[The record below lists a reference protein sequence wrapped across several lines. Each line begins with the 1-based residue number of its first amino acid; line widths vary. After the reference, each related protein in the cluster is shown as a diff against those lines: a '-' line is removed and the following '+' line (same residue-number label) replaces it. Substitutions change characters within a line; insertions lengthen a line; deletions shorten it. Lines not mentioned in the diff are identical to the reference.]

1 MKIEISDIFNVTRKY
16 YFLYNEWN
24 SNYFSRKY
32 TSSRIYDHF
41 FIKLYYIIQNNNKNT
56 EFIKNIKKNIQY
68 CSNDWFTKLNIN
80 KPNLSLSTR
89 TILLPNFYDIIYYEI
104 ISEKIYSYID
114 NICVKN
120 IKLLKYRDN
129 WFFWFAHR
137 ITKANDILIHE
148 HYLKWW
154 SKFNDIKNQLF
165 DENDFFIET
174 DIKWFYD
181 NISHDNFILLLKK
194 FFNEFW
200 WDFINKKEFD
210 NILKKFNEI
219 LKKVSGYDNRWIPQW
234 LLCSEMLSQIY
245 LWLIFISEEYFTFK
259 DNIIT
264 SELWNTKFI
273 YYADDIIFFSKKSKY
288 LYRGLKQLQKIFNNH
303 ELELNETKTSQIIE
317 INNYNRV
324 KNVDVNKVVNND
336 INEISILF
344 TRIFKLLN
352 NDFYDINTNELKTL
366 FKYYFK
372 INTLNQND
380 KDIFLLD
387 FKRKCINFN
396 KKDIWNYKKIS
407 LLITI
412 RPSEFV
418 NLLLDLEKIHNKNW
432 WNFQKILIDNY
443 FSEST
448 EYITIELLSF
458 LYLDLYNSWWLLDLQ
473 FFIKNLIKKSD
484 NQLLINL
491 IDENKQFL
499 KSYLLE
505 KKLFWLS
512 ELLYSWNINYVEN
525 IIWIKI
531 NTIFGLDQNI
541 TNFLSDQIELLVNL
555 KILDFNILIKMNNIL
570 DELLL
575 CKKTNK
581 NYFLKDS
588 SFIADLYS
596 LFNILLSILISIE
609 DTNYTQVKI
618 SQNKWV
624 LINAKNTCKIILNN
638 RTKEFVNKH
647 SYLLY
652 FLTKDRAIK
661 NHKEWNE
668 TIEDNHK
675 LNNLIYDDILMLSI
689 KDFLYDLFINI
700 NESMILKSNVLK
712 KEKYIE
718 DIPF

>member
-1 MKIEISDIFNVTRKY
+1 MKIETNDIINVTRKY
-16 YFLYNEWN
+16 WYLYSKWKT
-24 SNYFSRKY
+24 NYFSRKY

-41 FIKLYYIIQNNNKNT
+41 FLKIFYILIRKKENK

-80 KPNLSLSTR
+80 KPNLSLSIR

-104 ISEKIYSYID
+104 ISEKIYNYID
-114 NICVKN
+114 NICLNNK
-120 IKLLKYRDN
+120 KLSKYRNN
-129 WFFWFAHR
+129 WYFWFAHR
-137 ITKANDILIHE
+137 IKKENNILIHE
-148 HYLKWW
+148 HYLDWW
-154 SKFNDIKNQLF
+154 NDFNNIKSKLFND
-165 DENDFFIET
+165 NDYFIET

-210 NILKKFNEI
+210 TILKKFNDI
-219 LKKVSGYDNRWIPQW
+219 LKKVSGYNNRWIPQW

-245 LWLIFISEEYFTFK
+245 LWLIFISEDYFTFK
-259 DNIIT
+259 DSMIT
-264 SELWNTKFI
+264 SEIWNTKFI

-288 LYRGLKQLQKIFNNH
+288 LYRGLKKLQNIFNEHQLQ
-303 ELELNETKTSQIIE
+303 LNETKTTKITE
-317 INNYNRV
+317 INNINPINSININKII
-324 KNVDVNKVVNND
+324 KNDNT
-336 INEISILF
+336 EISNLF
-344 TRIFKLLN
+344 NKIIDILN
-352 NDFYDINTNELKTL
+352 NDFYDINYNELKTL

-372 INTLNQND
+372 INTLENCIKED
-380 KDIFLLD
+380 FLLK
-387 FKRKCINFN
+387 FKRRSINFN
-396 KKDIWNYKKIS
+396 KRDIWNNKKIS
-407 LLITI
+407 LLIAI

-418 NLLLDLEKIHNKNW
+418 NLLLDLEDLHNKNW
-432 WNFQKILIDNY
+432 WNFQNTLINNY
-443 FSEST
+443 FSEAT
-448 EYITIELLSF
+448 EYITIELLAF
-458 LYLDLYNSWWLLDLQ
+458 LYLDLCNSWWLFELRKYIRDIIL
-473 FFIKNLIKKSD
+473 KSD
-484 NQLLINL
+484 NQLLIDL

-512 ELLYSWNINYVEN
+512 ELLYWCNNRYVEN

-531 NTIFGLDQNI
+531 NTIFGLDQN
-541 TNFLSDQIELLVNL
+541 TTSLLSDQIELLVNL
-555 KILDFNILIKMNNIL
+555 WILDSVILIKMNNIL

-575 CKKTNK
+575 CKKSNK

-596 LFNILLSILISIE
+596 LFNILLSILISVDKSSYI
-609 DTNYTQVKI
+609 QVKI
-618 SQNKWV
+618 SWTKWV
-624 LINAKNTCKIILNN
+624 LIDVVQSQPYDLSIKNK
-638 RTKEFVNKH
+638 KFMEKH

-661 NHKEWNE
+661 NHKEWKE

-675 LNNLIYDDILMLSI
+675 LNNLIHDDILILSI
-689 KDFLYDLFINI
+689 KDFLYDLFMCI
-700 NESMILKSNVLK
+700 NESLILKSNELTK
-712 KEKYIE
+712 D